1 MHRIIE
7 KKGVALMSKKQIS
20 KTSVIDFIINNAA
33 ILMCVILIIYN
44 SVFTAKFFQINTLW
58 NMLSQTASLMFVTMG
73 MTIVISAGCTDLSV
87 GAIMAIS
94 SSICG
99 ELILATGNEA
109 LAMVIAIAACLFCGL
124 VNGTLVAKCNLQP
137 MVAMLVTRMVYR
149 AWAQIYTS
157 GIARTVN
164 SAFGRLIAQTRLFS
178 FRMPVIVIP
187 MVFIICLAAFI
198 VKKTR
203 FGKYVEAVGNNQR
216 TAYLCGISVTGTIM
230 AVYLLSAF
238 FASMAGMIEL
248 FRSGATDANT
258 IGIDYEMSAI
268 AATTIGGTSMRGGK
282 ARLLGAAAG
291 ALLMTLITM
300 TVNFTNITYQMANV
314 LKAVII
320 IMALAMQS
328 ANRS

>member
-1 MHRIIE
+1 
-7 KKGVALMSKKQIS
+7 MSKKQS
-20 KTSVIDFIINNAA
+20 HGTSVIDFIINNAA
-33 ILMCVILIIYN
+33 ILMCVILILYN

-99 ELILATGNEA
+99 ELILSTGNEA
-109 LAMVIAIAACLFCGL
+109 LAMVIAITACLICGL
-124 VNGTLVAKCNLQP
+124 INGTLVAKCKLQP

-164 SAFGRLIAQTRLFS
+164 SVFGRLIAQTRLFS

-187 MVFIICLAAFI
+187 MVLIICLAAFI

>member
-7 KKGVALMSKKQIS
+7 KKGVALMSRKQIS

-137 MVAMLVTRMVYR
+137 MVAMLVTRMGYR

-238 FASMAGMIEL
+238 FASMAGTEL
-248 FRSGATDANT
+248 SFPRNSH
-258 IGIDYEMSAI
+258 
-268 AATTIGGTSMRGGK
+268 R
-282 ARLLGAAAG
+282 RLR
-291 ALLMTLITM
+291 
-300 TVNFTNITYQMANV
+300 
-314 LKAVII
+314 AVRR
-320 IMALAMQS
+320 MPC
-328 ANRS
+328 RK

>member
-7 KKGVALMSKKQIS
+7 KKGVALMSRKQIS

-109 LAMVIAIAACLFCGL
+109 LAMLIAIAACLLCGL

>member
-1 MHRIIE
+1 
-7 KKGVALMSKKQIS
+7 MSRKQIS

-109 LAMVIAIAACLFCGL
+109 LAMLIAIAACLLCGL